1 MDFQELKNKP
11 VAELMEL
18 LAETEGELH
27 ALRLK
32 AMSKSLKEV
41 HKVKTARKLIARINM
56 LLMIKQTKK

>member
-41 HKVKTARKLIARINM
+41 HKVRMARKLIARMKM
-56 LLMIKQTKK
+56 LLMTKQTTK

>member
-32 AMSKSLKEV
+32 AMSKSLKQV
-41 HKVKTARKLIARINM
+41 HKVKMARKLIARINM
-56 LLMIKQTKK
+56 LLMTKETKK